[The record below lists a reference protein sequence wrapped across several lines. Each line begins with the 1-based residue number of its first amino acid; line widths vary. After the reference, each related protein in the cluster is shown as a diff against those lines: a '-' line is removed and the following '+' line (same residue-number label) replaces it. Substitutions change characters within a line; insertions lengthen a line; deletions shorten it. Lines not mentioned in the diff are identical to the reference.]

1 MPQNEGLF
9 QFTIFTEEAAWTQGV
24 LEPEEAEDKL
34 AAPPCMW
41 KALRRVCVLSPLLA
55 TQPRSQALARTAMP
69 GLAGLGACAGQAPAN
84 LVPRGFLHS
93 LRPSAGLGGE
103 RPAHAYA
110 WH

>member
-1 MPQNEGLF
+1 M
-9 QFTIFTEEAAWTQGV
+9 
-24 LEPEEAEDKL
+24 EPEEACDKL

-41 KALRRVCVLSPLLA
+41 KALRRVCALSPLLA
-55 TQPRSQALARTAMP
+55 TQPRSRALARTAMP
-69 GLAGLGACAGQAPAN
+69 ALAGLGAGAGQAPAA

-103 RPAHAYA
+103 RPARAFA